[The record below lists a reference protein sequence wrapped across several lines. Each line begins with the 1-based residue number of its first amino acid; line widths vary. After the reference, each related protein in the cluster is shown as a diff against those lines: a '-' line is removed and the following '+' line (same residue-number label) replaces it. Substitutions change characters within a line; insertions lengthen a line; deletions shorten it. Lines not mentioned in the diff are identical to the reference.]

1 MEQYLADGN
10 KYTGFVGIN
19 GAKLDYIKDQTEAK
33 PPN

>member
-1 MEQYLADGN
+1 MQQSLSDGN
-10 KYTGFVGIN
+10 KYTGFVCIN